1 MWYFIFMKFGKPT
14 ELIELTYPEL
24 TEAESLMSDI
34 VLGNLSLDTINAK
47 GRFAK
52 KRALLRARHLSSH
65 FGSTARSGLSIYE
78 VEYQDDPRAPKE
90 PRVLRMR
97 TADLDFLST
106 VVDASLEER
115 SKLPHLQEPA
125 RNEYVAHWQENV
137 SVIKGL
143 KGVLSTRQ

>member
-1 MWYFIFMKFGKPT
+1 MKFGKPT

-34 VLGNLSLDTINAK
+34 VL
-47 GRFAK
+47 
-52 KRALLRARHLSSH
+52 LRARRLSSH